1 MNMNIKVNENEN
13 GHDNGHGHRHG
24 QTSNMDTDTD
34 MNTNTCHGHDALVS
48 HHQAGFEIS
57 FGSNFI
63 SRLPY
68 NQPPDS
74 AQHCSH
80 TVWCSLLPYSIAM
93 LPTIS
98 SVGIIQ
104 QSWIPC

>member
-34 MNTNTCHGHDALVS
+34 MDSNTRHGHDTLVS

-57 FGSNFI
+57 LGSNFI
-63 SRLPY
+63 SG
-68 NQPPDS
+68 PPNKRPTDS
-74 AQHCSH
+74 ALQRSH
-80 TVWCSLLPYSIAM
+80 TAWCSLLPYNITM

-104 QSWIPC
+104 HSWISC